1 MEQDKK
7 ELLKQQVA
15 KLDEILKTLETN
27 FDVESDLADEYSF
40 LSIVAENLRHCIS

>member
-15 KLDEILKTLETN
+15 KLDEVLKILESN
-27 FDVESDLADEYSF
+27 FDIESDFADEYSF
-40 LSIVAENLRHCIS
+40 LSIVAGNLKNYIS